1 MSIYEDPDAPEALF
15 LPETGL
21 QYGCLHFARLV
32 RREEIE
38 ALVRAIGDL
47 PDPLT
52 RRILLKIVELSA

>member
-1 MSIYEDPDAPEALF
+1 MSIYEDPDAVAQLADMDMYDEM
-15 LPETGL
+15 
-21 QYGCLHFARLV
+21 V